1 MAYCRLAEFGDAS
14 AVSPRK
20 GGPAGE
26 PEYLYAVRDWT
37 RQGTEDF
44 LGHGSC
50 QGQTPGENAR
60 RQYALILMGGWC
72 GTSKPTP
79 YV

>member
-37 RQGTEDF
+37 RQGTEGF
-44 LGHGSC
+44 LGQMPGADVWHGS
-50 QGQTPGENAR
+50 E
-60 RQYALILMGGWC
+60 
-72 GTSKPTP
+72 TS
-79 YV
+79 